1 LFFFED
7 QQNFLDGILN
17 DKDHS
22 ISLLILSFDDVQRI
36 FASLQPDSNQ
46 WISCPNQ
53 WHNKPTPLKLGG
65 TLTSFKF
72 RFVVNVQTVKIQLP
86 VVMSSI
92 QGTLEA
98 DRFIMIGFQLSLTK
112 QNRILNEIIQIFTN
126 QIKNGW
132 KPKFVSY

>member
-1 LFFFED
+1 M
-7 QQNFLDGILN
+7 
-17 DKDHS
+17 
-22 ISLLILSFDDVQRI
+22 
-36 FASLQPDSNQ
+36 
-46 WISCPNQ
+46 
-53 WHNKPTPLKLGG
+53 
-65 TLTSFKF
+65 TSFKF

>member
-1 LFFFED
+1 
-7 QQNFLDGILN
+7 
-17 DKDHS
+17 
-22 ISLLILSFDDVQRI
+22 
-36 FASLQPDSNQ
+36 
-46 WISCPNQ
+46 
-53 WHNKPTPLKLGG
+53 
-65 TLTSFKF
+65 LTSFKF